1 MVQRRDIERR
11 GQARKPS
18 KGTQRD
24 CPRWAQR
31 QAEME
36 RSRQRN
42 RWTQTG
48 REMKRGREIKEQG
61 SGRQD

>member
-1 MVQRRDIERR
+1 M
-11 GQARKPS
+11 
-18 KGTQRD
+18 QRD

-61 SGRQD
+61 VRQTGLKIEILLRERERKLQGPN